1 MDRDL
6 DNGKLDDDLPL
17 VTEGDDEIDVTF
29 TDEPETPFAFEPK
42 DKEVVRRGQNEG
54 EEEGPES
61 EEDDGAD
68 PDLSDIKDRDARSR
82 IMAERRAVQSKTR
95 EFLKQEETWQ
105 RQLLSSELR
114 NAAIQRDSAKMALDG
129 IDLRIRTAT
138 EAMKSAAID
147 EDKSSVIDL
156 EAQIRE
162 LHRVRGD
169 IQAMTEKIPRDDELK
184 GRFEAY
190 RAKRQSEV
198 LASTRDEGIRPQ
210 SQLAQTWASAN
221 TWMNNPK
228 YAIETSAVVAMSN
241 ALAGE
246 GYDINSQAHFVELS
260 KRMAKK
266 FPTLAVKDNHGR
278 ALTAQPNKQV
288 KTDAPPVASARNAQV
303 SVSRTNGKVKAQVQL
318 DGNDRRMMRVLGMDP
333 ADKKAASRF
342 AKEKLTRLRSEQR
355 AG

>member
-1 MDRDL
+1 
-6 DNGKLDDDLPL
+6 
-17 VTEGDDEIDVTF
+17 
-29 TDEPETPFAFEPK
+29 
-42 DKEVVRRGQNEG
+42 
-54 EEEGPES
+54 
-61 EEDDGAD
+61 
-68 PDLSDIKDRDARSR
+68 
-82 IMAERRAVQSKTR
+82 
-95 EFLKQEETWQ
+95 
-105 RQLLSSELR
+105 
-114 NAAIQRDSAKMALDG
+114 
-129 IDLRIRTAT
+129 
-138 EAMKSAAID
+138 MKSAAID

-169 IQAMTEKIPRDDELK
+169 IQAMTEKIPRDDDLK

-190 RAKRQSEV
+190 RAKRASEV

-210 SQLAQTWASAN
+210 SPLAQTWAASN

-228 YAIETSAVVAMSN
+228 FAIETSAVVAMSN

-266 FPTLAVKDNHGR
+266 FPALAVKDNHGR

>member
-1 MDRDL
+1 
-6 DNGKLDDDLPL
+6 
-17 VTEGDDEIDVTF
+17 
-29 TDEPETPFAFEPK
+29 
-42 DKEVVRRGQNEG
+42 
-54 EEEGPES
+54 
-61 EEDDGAD
+61 
-68 PDLSDIKDRDARSR
+68 
-82 IMAERRAVQSKTR
+82 
-95 EFLKQEETWQ
+95 
-105 RQLLSSELR
+105 
-114 NAAIQRDSAKMALDG
+114 
-129 IDLRIRTAT
+129 
-138 EAMKSAAID
+138 
-147 EDKSSVIDL
+147 
-156 EAQIRE
+156 
-162 LHRVRGD
+162 
-169 IQAMTEKIPRDDELK
+169 
-184 GRFEAY
+184 
-190 RAKRQSEV
+190 
-198 LASTRDEGIRPQ
+198 
-210 SQLAQTWASAN
+210 
-221 TWMNNPK
+221 
-228 YAIETSAVVAMSN
+228 VVAMSN